1 MNVTSIARNA
11 SGCGLLNSYA
21 IARVGLTMMIPGR
34 FYQRLLQQ
42 QLLAASIVVLGLA
55 GAHAQNNDNIT
66 ALPPVN
72 VAPAEQPPPL
82 NVAPAEQPPPQVLR
96 PSPRSESGPA
106 SQNAS
111 RSTTPC
117 KGDGSAADKG
127 FGCLNQKLKNQ
138 VDQANSSAT
147 TPTAPF
153 DAKSSDLKVGVVNV
167 PGVQQQ
173 YGKNFGVSAAPYRPP
188 MAFGAPLGRH

>member
-1 MNVTSIARNA
+1 MNVASISWNA

-21 IARVGLTMMIPGR
+21 IARVGLTMMQPGR

-55 GAHAQNNDNIT
+55 GAHAQDNDNIT
-66 ALPPVN
+66 TLPPVN

-82 NVAPAEQPPPQVLR
+82 NVAPADQPPPQVLP
-96 PSPRSESGPA
+96 PSPRSSGPA

-138 VDQANSSAT
+138 VDEANSNAA
-147 TPTAPF
+147 TPTAPL

-173 YGKNFGVSAAPYRPP
+173 YGKNFGVSVVPFRPP